1 MALNFNATVAGNLR
15 WFMLDLTNRQL
26 ITGPHVPDDI
36 KDTKEIVLTET
47 PIPGQNFSPIQTG
60 GMGNRKLSFT
70 IPLIKRNNTVG
81 NMLLLKQFHTLRN
94 KARNERGGRGKN
106 PRVLYYWGIGSLPQV
121 YYVKKCDVTNK
132 KQWVNQFGYPTYS
145 EIQIELWQDYT
156 HPVTR
161 AEEEFRDLTR
171 RLGIVLPAF
180 DIVSS
185 ALNDTPY

>member
-1 MALNFNATVAGNLR
+1 MAFNFNASVAGSLN

-26 ITGPHVPDDI
+26 ITGPHVPGDI
-36 KDTKEIVLTET
+36 SDTKEVVLTET

-60 GMGNRKLSFT
+60 GMGNRKISFT

-94 KARNERGGRGKN
+94 KGRNERGGRGKN
-106 PRVLYYWGIGSLPQV
+106 PKVLYYWGIGSLPQV
-121 YYVKKCDVTNK
+121 YYVKKCDVSNK

-171 RLGIVLPAF
+171 RLGVVLPAF
-180 DIVSS
+180 DITSS
-185 ALNDTPY
+185 AFTDTLY